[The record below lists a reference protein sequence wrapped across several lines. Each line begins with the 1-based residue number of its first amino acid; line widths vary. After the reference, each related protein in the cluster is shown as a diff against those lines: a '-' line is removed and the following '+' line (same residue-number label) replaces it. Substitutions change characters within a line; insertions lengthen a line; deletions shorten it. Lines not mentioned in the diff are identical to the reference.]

1 MVAYREIVRN
11 NDDIIHITNMLK
23 EMKTVSEVIIV
34 PLGETKEEDIKKL
47 QIASM
52 SKTWDNSEDEAWD
65 EL

>member
-11 NDDIIHITNMLK
+11 HDDIIHITNMLK

-47 QIASM
+47 QVASM
-52 SKTWDNSEDEAWD
+52 AKTWDNSEDEAWD

>member
-1 MVAYREIVRN
+1 MVAYQEIVRN
-11 NDDIIHITNMLK
+11 NDDIIHVTNMLK

-52 SKTWDNSEDEAWD
+52 KKTWDNSEDEA
-65 EL
+65 

>member
-11 NDDIIHITNMLK
+11 HDDIIHITNMLK

-47 QIASM
+47 QISSM
-52 SKTWDNSEDEAWD
+52 AKTWDNSEDEAWD

>member
-11 NDDIIHITNMLK
+11 NDDVLYIAKILK
-23 EMKTVSEVIIV
+23 EIKTPSEVIIV
-34 PLGETKEEDIKKL
+34 PLGEPKERDIKDL

-52 SKTWDNSEDEAWD
+52 AKTWDNSEDEAWD

>member
-1 MVAYREIVRN
+1 MVAYQEIVRN
-11 NDDIIHITNMLK
+11 NDDIIHVTNMLK

-34 PLGETKEEDIKKL
+34 PLGETKEEDIKTL

-52 SKTWDNSEDEAWD
+52 ANTWDNSEDEAWD

>member
-11 NDDIIHITNMLK
+11 GDDIIHITNMLK

-34 PLGETKEEDIKKL
+34 PLGETKERDIKDL

>member
-11 NDDIIHITNMLK
+11 GDDIIHITNMLK

-34 PLGETKEEDIKKL
+34 PLGETKERDIKDL

-52 SKTWDNSEDEAWD
+52 SKTWDNSEDEAWN

>member
-11 NDDIIHITNMLK
+11 GDDIIHITNMLK
-23 EMKTVSEVIIV
+23 EMKTMSEVIIV
-34 PLGETKEEDIKKL
+34 PLGETKERDIKDL

-52 SKTWDNSEDEAWD
+52 AKTWENSKDEAWD